1 MAKIKEKEIALVLR
15 KNGESIQKIA
25 ERVKVSKGTVSLW
38 CRNIVLKKE
47 QIKQLVKNQQVGS
60 YKGRI
65 ISAEIKR
72 QARIQEESVLRIK
85 GIGEIGKINKRDL
98 FVAGVAMY
106 LSEGYTSP
114 NEIRV
119 GFVNSDPKVIL
130 LMLRWF
136 KEICQIS
143 KEKIILSIRI
153 NKNQK
158 NRIDVV
164 EKYWSQLTEIPLS
177 QFNKTVL
184 INSKSKKVFLNSESY
199 FGTLRIIIRQ
209 STKLR
214 RIINGW
220 VEGLLKKDVNL

>member
-15 KNGESIQKIA
+15 RNGESIQKIA
-25 ERVKVSKGTVSLW
+25 EKIKVSKSTVSLW
-38 CRNIVLKKE
+38 CRNIILKKW

-60 YKGRI
+60 YRGRI

-85 GIGEIGKINKRDL
+85 GIKEIGKIKKRDL
-98 FVAGVAMY
+98 FIAGVAMY
-106 LSEGYTSP
+106 LSEGYTSS
-114 NEIRV
+114 NESRV

-130 LMLRWF
+130 LMLKWF
-136 KEICQIS
+136 KEICQIP
-143 KEKIILSIRI
+143 KERIILSIRI

-158 NRIDVV
+158 NRIDAV
-164 EKYWSQLTEIPLS
+164 EKYWSQVTKIPLS
-177 QFNKTVL
+177 QFNRTVL
-184 INSKSKKVFLNSESY
+184 INAKSKKVFSNSENY

-220 VEGLLKKDVNL
+220 VEGLLREK

>member
-1 MAKIKEKEIALVLR
+1 MAKIKEKEAALLLR

-25 ERVKVSKGTVSLW
+25 ERLKVSKSTVSLW
-38 CRNIVLKKE
+38 CRNIVLRKE
-47 QIKQLVKNQQVGS
+47 QIKRLVENQQAGS

-65 ISAEIKR
+65 NAAEIKR
-72 QARIQEESVLRIK
+72 QARIQEERVLKIK
-85 GIGEIGKINKRDL
+85 GIKEIGKINKRDL
-98 FVAGVAMY
+98 FIAGIAMY

-114 NEIRV
+114 NETRV
-119 GFVNSDPKVIL
+119 GFINSDPKIIL

-158 NRIDVV
+158 NRINTV

-177 QFNKTVL
+177 QFNKTIL
-184 INSKSKKVFLNSESY
+184 INAKSKKVFLNSKNY

-214 RIINGW
+214 RILNGL
-220 VEGLLKKDVNL
+220 VEGLLTEK

>member
-1 MAKIKEKEIALVLR
+1 MAKIKEKETALSLR
-15 KNGESIQKIA
+15 KKGESIHKIA
-25 ERVKVSKGTVSLW
+25 EKIGVSKGTVSLW

-47 QIKQLVKNQQVGS
+47 QIKRLVENQQAGS

-65 ISAEIKR
+65 NAAEIKR
-72 QARIQEESVLRIK
+72 QARIHEEGVLRIR
-85 GIGEIGKINKRDL
+85 GIKEIGKVNKRDL
-98 FVAGVAMY
+98 FIAGVAMY
-106 LSEGYTSP
+106 LSEGYTSS
-114 NEIRV
+114 NETRV
-119 GFVNSDPKVIL
+119 GFVNSDSKVIL

-143 KEKIILSIRI
+143 KEKIILSVRI

-158 NRIDVV
+158 NRIDIV

-184 INSKSKKVFLNSESY
+184 INTKSKKVFSNFENY

-214 RIINGW
+214 RITNGW
-220 VEGLLKKDVNL
+220 VEGLLME

>member
-1 MAKIKEKEIALVLR
+1 MAKIKEKEIALILR
-15 KNGESIQKIA
+15 RKGESIQKIA

-38 CRNIVLKKE
+38 CRNIILKKE
-47 QIKQLVKNQQVGS
+47 QIKRLVKNQQAGS

-85 GIGEIGKINKRDL
+85 GIREIGEVSKRDL
-98 FVAGVAMY
+98 FVIGVAMY

-114 NEIRV
+114 NESRV
-119 GFVNSDPKVIL
+119 GFVNSDPKIIL
-130 LMLRWF
+130 LMLKWF
-136 KEICQIS
+136 KEICQVP
-143 KEKIILSIRI
+143 KEKVILSIRI

-158 NRIDVV
+158 NRIDAV
-164 EKYWSQLTEIPLS
+164 EKYWPQVTEIPLS
-177 QFNKTVL
+177 QFNKTIL
-184 INSKSKKVFLNSESY
+184 INTKSKKVFSNSENY

-214 RIINGW
+214 RILNGW
-220 VEGLLKKDVNL
+220 VEGLLTEE